1 MSEQEVAS
9 VVRRF
14 FEFNTRALHGEP
26 VDIFSL
32 LHEDL
37 VWTMTG
43 STPVARTY
51 RGLKEFKDIIGRAL
65 AVQFRPHPGFGLYL
79 RKIVV
84 SGNRAAVIAR
94 GHGESSHGHPYNNQY
109 FFFMDVRE
117 GKIASVLESCDGSLV
132 WQSVYDTH
140 LEPAAGDA

>member
-1 MSEQEVAS
+1 R

-14 FEFNTRALHGEP
+14 FELNTRVMSGEP
-26 VDIFSL
+26 ADIFSL

-51 RGLKEFKDIIGRAL
+51 HGLQEFKDIIGRAL
-65 AVQFRPHPGFGLYL
+65 GTQFRPDPGFGLYPC
-79 RKIVV
+79 KIIA

-94 GHGESSHGHPYNNQY
+94 GHGESALGRPYNNQY
-109 FFFMDVRE
+109 FFFMEVRD

-132 WQSVYDTH
+132 WQSVFGRH
-140 LEPAAGDA
+140 LEPGPSEP